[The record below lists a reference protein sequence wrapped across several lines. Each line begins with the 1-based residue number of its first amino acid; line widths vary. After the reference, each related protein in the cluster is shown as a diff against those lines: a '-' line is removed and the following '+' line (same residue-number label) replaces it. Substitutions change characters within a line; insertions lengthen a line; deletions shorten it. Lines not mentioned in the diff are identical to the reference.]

1 MSLFGPSQVSGD
13 VVTLKRTNPLHLDSE
28 GLSGAAASAKD
39 ETGGFQGLLLRALDG
54 VNGITQKSLSLE
66 QQMVVAPQS
75 VNAHDVT
82 IALGEANLALSMTK
96 AIVDRVI
103 RAYQDII
110 NVR

>member
-1 MSLFGPSQVSGD
+1 MTLFGVPQASGD
-13 VVTLKRTNPLHLDSE
+13 IVSLQRSDPRHLTPE
-28 GLSGAAASAKD
+28 GLTGPVDQKSS
-39 ETGGFQGLLLRALDG
+39 GGFPGMLLNALDG
-54 VNGITQKSLSLE
+54 ANNLEQRSLSLE
-66 QQMVVAPQS
+66 QQMIIDPKS
-75 VNAHDVT
+75 VDAHDVT